1 MSVRA
6 GDDIEAR
13 LVALRAR
20 VDASLS
26 RAHEWN
32 GTFELLAQAEPLAPS
47 EGVDPAA
54 VFELRDQLRR
64 AESTASLQAQRCA
77 ALEDRI
83 GELEAALARAR
94 QARARAESSAK
105 IAQEELERE
114 RERSSGNAS
123 ERSGPLDENFQ
134 SLLLDN
140 DRLRNE
146 RTELRRSLSKWRDRA
161 QALERERDEARSSYA
176 SSHAELSQLRQGYD
190 SVKGRIPELER
201 TIADQARELERAKA
215 RTEHMRDRMRLAAR

>member
-6 GDDIEAR
+6 GVDIEAR
-13 LVALRAR
+13 LAALRAR
-20 VDASLS
+20 VDDSLT

-32 GTFELLAQAEPLAPS
+32 GPFELLAHAEPAAPAES
-47 EGVDPAA
+47 IDPVA
-54 VFELRDQLRR
+54 VFELRDQLQR
-64 AESTASLQAQRCA
+64 AESTASLQAQRCT

-83 GELEAALARAR
+83 IELEAALTRAKQER
-94 QARARAESSAK
+94 SQAESKARL
-105 IAQEELERE
+105 AREELESQ
-114 RERSSGNAS
+114 RSGANAS

-146 RTELRRSLSKWRDRA
+146 RKELRRSLARWREQA
-161 QALERERDEARSSYA
+161 QELKRERDELSSKSA
-176 SSHAELSQLRQGYD
+176 STGEELAQLRLRYD
-190 SVKGRIPELER
+190 SVKGRIAELER
-201 TIADQARELERAKA
+201 TIVDQERELERAKA